1 MSNSNNDGD
10 QVQDECDDE
19 DEISDSMQQIL
30 QMPTNMFSTPAPYR
44 RQVTSMNRSHSP
56 DLIFSGIHLASSKRL
71 ASENRSNPSTKRRV
85 DHSSFPQ
92 KSSQVTTVVSSS
104 DDDEEL
110 MNIDDKVSLRRIFH
124 ELQNTQT
131 NLRDARSDNRD
142 IHQQLTKLTQKMNHF
157 SSIIS
162 VKNNQD
168 LDRYRDSD
176 SKEIFH
182 DEITDE
188 GRNLLEVSAR
198 NAGEY
203 ARNLLKILFKPHE
216 LQSKIFE
223 GRIRFGTN

>member
-1 MSNSNNDGD
+1 MMIIGNSSAKQHLNDGKVMLNDGRIVKVIISGTKDKCMDYWSKQKAMSN
-10 QVQDECDDE
+10 
-19 DEISDSMQQIL
+19 
-30 QMPTNMFSTPAPYR
+30 TAPYR
-44 RQVTSMNRSHSP
+44 RQTSSMNRSHSP
-56 DLIFSGIHLASSKRL
+56 DSIFSGIHLASSKRL
-71 ASENRSNPSTKRRV
+71 ASENRSNPSTKRPV

-92 KSSQVTTVVSSS
+92 NSSQ
-104 DDDEEL
+104 
-110 MNIDDKVSLRRIFH
+110 
-124 ELQNTQT
+124 
-131 NLRDARSDNRD
+131 
-142 IHQQLTKLTQKMNHF
+142 
-157 SSIIS
+157 
-162 VKNNQD
+162 KNNQD